1 MTKKK
6 KISQEDNDTW
16 TNYIKN
22 PSDIVDK
29 DFVQKK
35 NKISNQR
42 FEFDLHGYTLSAAN
56 EKAREVILLCVK
68 KKINEIL
75 LITGKGI
82 HSNIDKNIYASKNFS
97 KLKYSVPDYIQ
108 SNIEIS
114 KFILSISN
122 ANKKD
127 GGDGALIIKLKKL

>member
-127 GGDGALIIKLKKL
+127 GGDGAIVVKLKNL